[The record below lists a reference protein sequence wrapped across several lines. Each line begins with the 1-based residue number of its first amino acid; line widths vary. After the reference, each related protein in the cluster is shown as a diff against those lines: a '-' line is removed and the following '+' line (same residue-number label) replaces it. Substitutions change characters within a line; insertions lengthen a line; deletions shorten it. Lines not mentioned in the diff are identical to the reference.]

1 MRADLNWLADMT
13 EEQAAA
19 EMARF
24 RRVVER
30 RYEAAAAGLTPA
42 TGRHDARASVRSAAI
57 AGQLSHRTDRAARR
71 GLRGRGERR

>member
-30 RYEAAAAGLTPA
+30 RYEDALAGK
-42 TGRHDARASVRSAAI
+42 
-57 AGQLSHRTDRAARR
+57 LSHRTDRAARR
-71 GLRGRGERR
+71 GLRGRKASR